1 MSQIVP
7 KLDLLEMNSNFP
19 AKKGKIQLIF
29 GPMFSGKSTELIRR
43 LKRYQV
49 AQYEVLI
56 VKYAK
61 DVRYDEGGIATH
73 CGQTLPAVSATM
85 LEELTGKTEAYD
97 VIGIDEGQFFGDV
110 VDWCETMANKG
121 KIVLVAALDG
131 TFQRKPFCDILSL
144 VPLAEEVTKLSAV
157 CMNCFQDAS
166 FSKRISSGD
175 GETVEV
181 IGGADKY
188 MAVCR
193 SCYYSQVKVAAS
205 PRVALKT
212 KNSSP
217 HLEGEGVSPVK
228 KMLFS
233 GAEVNQNKENLLG
246 EMTASAL

>member
-1 MSQIVP
+1 
-7 KLDLLEMNSNFP
+7 
-19 AKKGKIQLIF
+19 
-29 GPMFSGKSTELIRR
+29 MFSGKSTELIRR

-73 CGQTLPAVSATM
+73 CGQTLPAVSATV
-85 LEELTGKTEAYD
+85 LGELTEKTNNYD

-110 VDWCETMANKG
+110 VSWCENMANKG

-131 TFQRKPFCDILSL
+131 TFQRKPFSDILNL

-212 KNSSP
+212 KNCDDIGAG
-217 HLEGEGVSPVK
+217 GEGVSPVK

-233 GAEVNQNKENLLG
+233 ATDGNINKENLQ
-246 EMTASAL
+246 EVTASAL

>member
-1 MSQIVP
+1 MSPIVP
-7 KLDLLEMNSNFP
+7 RLELNGNEP
-19 AKKGKIQLIF
+19 AKKGQIQLIF

-73 CGQTLPAVSATM
+73 CGQTLPAVSATV
-85 LEELTGKTEAYD
+85 LEELTDKAEQFD
-97 VIGIDEGQFFGDV
+97 VIGIDEGQFFADV
-110 VDWCETMANKG
+110 VEWCETMANMG

-157 CMNCFQDAS
+157 CMNCFKDAA

-175 GETVEV
+175 GEKVEV

-193 SCYYSQVKVAAS
+193 SCYYSQVQVAAS

-212 KNSSP
+212 KNSEAIGA
-217 HLEGEGVSPVK
+217 EGEGVSPVK

-233 GAEVNQNKENLLG
+233 PPKVNQNKENISG
-246 EMTASAL
+246 VTASAL